1 MEIKVLAQIT
11 QDGYIARPDGQ
22 RDWYI
27 NPDKFGINT
36 FFDKAAA
43 ILDYKDGECLAE
55 YPGNETFSGKTLG
68 EFIRHMNNSD
78 GYIAIE
84 VNPHNLSF
92 VDSLITGHAVTEL
105 HCIQIPTCLEEGI
118 QWPAFI
124 KAKPQLQIAEQKVL
138 TDQRFLYIIYRFT
151 PVPGTCQ

>member
-1 MEIKVLAQIT
+1 MMLRKSALVLAAVC
-11 QDGYIARPDGQ
+11 GSAA
-22 RDWYI
+22 
-27 NPDKFGINT
+27 F
-36 FFDKAAA
+36 AAA
-43 ILDYKDGECLAE
+43 AAVLPDLTAQAETSARASVQLTEENASLFLPGSREQYLELDAPSDAA
-55 YPGNETFSGKTLG
+55 F
-68 EFIRHMNNSD
+68 SD